1 MSNVNSLHLVNN
13 DLDAIENKVDDDD
26 EVDDYDEGEEEED
39 DDDEG
44 EIQKEQE
51 EVDDDD
57 GDVDDTVDEK
67 METNADMKKPD
78 RRKRQLKSAPLRM
91 KRARTLKTT
100 KNSLRTNRRGKHSK

>member
-1 MSNVNSLHLVNN
+1 MHLVNN

-26 EVDDYDEGEEEED
+26 EVDDYDEGEEEEN

-44 EIQKEQE
+44 EVQKEQE
-51 EVDDDD
+51 EVDDDDD

-100 KNSLRTNRRGKHSK
+100 KNSLRTNRRGKHSKY